1 MGCRKL
7 FIKTENEIN
16 NINNKTSYQ
25 VYPFFKKGD
34 FVLITGEDN
43 MVIHDLGLAISTGLS
58 TGNNIFLNDNKIQTP
73 NPQKVLY
80 LNHGGWES
88 EENTMISDFTKN
100 YFPELSYNKQY
111 KNQFPFS
118 TCNNQ
123 VNLFAFDFWKH
134 KSSTMLKEAMFDN
147 DIIVINDYNSAFAYK
162 QMKPKDVKEFLTP
175 YLKKN
180 ITFVVLYFSNLDMK
194 DKLSMEADI
203 ILNIKNREVEDDD
216 YKHILEI
223 KKGRGKYNKPFYLK
237 HEVINI

>member
-7 FIKTENEIN
+7 FIKTENSIETIN
-16 NINNKTSYQ
+16 KKTSYQ
-25 VYPFFKKGD
+25 VYHFFKKGD

-58 TGNNIFLNDNKIQTP
+58 TGNNIFFNDTLIQTP
-73 NPQKVLY
+73 NQQKVLY

-88 EENTMISDFTKN
+88 EENTVISDFTKN
-100 YFPELSYNKQY
+100 YFTELSYDKQY

-134 KSSTMLKEAMFDN
+134 KSSNMLKEAMFKN
-147 DIIVINDYNSAFAYK
+147 DVVVINDYNSAFAYK

-194 DKLSMEADI
+194 DKLSIEADV
-203 ILNIKNREVEDDD
+203 ILNIKNRTTEED
-216 YKHILEI
+216 YKHILEV
-223 KKGRGKYNKPFYLK
+223 KKGRNNYKEPFYLK